1 MNKVNSTKKLWFCL
15 SLLVVMAMTL
25 SACGGAATPAPTQ
38 APAPAAPATK
48 APVAAAPA
56 TEVPTAAPTTAAPTA
71 EPTVAPTVDPSLPT
85 PEPTAVVNAF
95 GQCDRPLVLWH
106 GLTGTD
112 GAVFA
117 TLLEQ
122 FAKENP
128 DVCLNSEGYPWDLFF
143 QKYPTA
149 TAAGQPP
156 DMVIFHAA
164 EVQQMAS
171 QGLMTPLEDI
181 MYADGTVK
189 KADYNPTLIE
199 QITAD
204 GKTMAVP
211 FDNHGW
217 MLWYNKE
224 LIKAAGLDPNK
235 LPKNGKEFI
244 EWAQKI
250 TTDVNGK
257 HPLDAGFDKD
267 NVQVWGMEF
276 TWPRYTVPATLW
288 QFGGGVLAPDNKTV
302 ILDSPESIAA
312 IQYWHDMMYKYSVAP
327 PAVPGKMWAG
337 DLYKN
342 DRLAF
347 MWEGT
352 WTKGF
357 MNDNPD
363 VWAKTGIDFVNSL
376 APDGKQAV
384 KFDSHVMVIPAGVDE
399 AGQAAAKKL
408 MAWLA
413 KNGAAWANSGQ
424 VPANIQVQGSLDA
437 KTYPS
442 VVVAAKQFGAIGR
455 TDMASKYFIEI
466 QTAYETAVGNA
477 LASADAD
484 VAKELKA
491 GAEVIRG
498 IVARP

>member
-1 MNKVNSTKKLWFCL
+1 MNKASGTRKLWLSL
-15 SLLVVMAMTL
+15 SLLIVMAMVV
-25 SACGGAATPAPTQ
+25 SACGSNEPAATSAPEGSET
-38 APAPAAPATK
+38 TGEE
-48 APVAAAPA
+48 APVAS
-56 TEVPTAAPTTAAPTA
+56 E
-71 EPTVAPTVDPSLPT
+71 PTVDPNAPA
-85 PEPTAVVNAF
+85 PEPTPIVNAF
-95 GQCDRPLVLWH
+95 GTCDDPLILWH

-122 FAKENP
+122 FSKENP
-128 DVCLNSEGYPWDLFF
+128 DVCLQSEGIPWDTFF

-149 TAAGQPP
+149 TAAGTPP

-181 MYADGTVK
+181 MYADGTINK
-189 KADYNPTLIE
+189 SDYNASLID
-199 QITAD
+199 QITVD
-204 GKTMAVP
+204 GQTMAVP

-217 MLWYNKE
+217 MLWYNKS
-224 LIKAAGLDPNK
+224 LITAAGLDPDN
-235 LPKNGKEFI
+235 LPKNGTEFI
-244 EWAQKI
+244 DWAQKL

-267 NVQVWGMEF
+267 NVQVWAHEF
-276 TWPRYTVPATLW
+276 TWTRYTEPTTMW

-312 IQYWHDMMYKYSVAP
+312 IQYWHDLMYKYYVVP

-342 DRLAF
+342 DRLVF

-352 WTKGF
+352 WTMGF

-363 VWAKTGIDFVNSL
+363 VWAKTGVNFINSL

-399 AGQAAAKKL
+399 GGQAKAKAL

-413 KNGAAWANSGQ
+413 KNGAAWAKSGQ
-424 VPANIQVQGSLDA
+424 VPANIQVQQSLDEA
-437 KTYPS
+437 TYPS
-442 VVVAAKQFGAIGR
+442 VVMAAKEFNEIGR

-466 QTAYETAVGNA
+466 QTAYETAIGNA

-484 VAKELKA
+484 VAAALKE
-491 GAEVIRG
+491 GAEQIRA

>member
-1 MNKVNSTKKLWFCL
+1 MNKVSSTKRLWLSL
-15 SLLVVMAMTL
+15 SLLVMLAMVL
-25 SACGGAATPAPTQ
+25 SACGSA
-38 APAPAAPATK
+38 APAATTAPGEVATEAG
-48 APVAAAPA
+48 APAAA
-56 TEVPTAAPTTAAPTA
+56 TEAPTA
-71 EPTVAPTVDPSLPT
+71 DPNAVPT
-85 PEPTAVVNAF
+85 PVVNAF
-95 GQCDRPLVLWH
+95 GTCDNPLVLWH

-128 DVCLNSEGYPWDLFF
+128 DVCINSEGYPWDIFF

-164 EVQQMAS
+164 EVQQYAD

-181 MYADGTVK
+181 MYKDGSIK
-189 KADYNPTLIE
+189 KEDYNPTLIE
-199 QITAD
+199 QITVD
-204 GKTMAVP
+204 GQTMAVP

-217 MLWYNKE
+217 MLWYNKD
-224 LIKAAGLDPNK
+224 IITKAGLDPDN
-235 LPKNGKEFI
+235 LPKNGADFI
-244 EWAQKI
+244 PWAQKI

-257 HPLDAGFDKD
+257 HPTDEGFDKD
-267 NVQVWGMEF
+267 NVQVWAHEF
-276 TWPRYTVPATLW
+276 TWTRYTEPSTLW

-312 IQYWHDMMYKYSVAP
+312 IQYWHDLMYKYYVVP

-342 DRLAF
+342 DRLAL

-363 VWAKTGIDFVNSL
+363 VWAKTGVGYLNSL

-384 KFDSHVMVIPAGVDE
+384 KFDSHVMVIPAGVSE
-399 AGQAAAKKL
+399 EGVARAKKL
-408 MAWLA
+408 MVWLA
-413 KNGAAWANSGQ
+413 ANGAAWANSGQ
-424 VPANIQVQGSLDA
+424 VPAVISVQQSLDA
-437 KTYPS
+437 EKYPS
-442 VVVAAKQFGAIGR
+442 VVMAAKEFNDIGR

-477 LASADAD
+477 LASPDAD
-484 VAKELKA
+484 VAAELKK
-491 GAEVIRG
+491 GAEQIRA

>member
-1 MNKVNSTKKLWFCL
+1 MNKASSKKRVWLIW
-15 SLLVVMAMTL
+15 SLLAIVAMVL
-25 SACGGAATPAPTQ
+25 SACGSAAPTQ
-38 APAPAAPATK
+38 AAEEPAATSAPQSSEATEAPAAS
-48 APVAAAPA
+48 
-56 TEVPTAAPTTAAPTA
+56 E
-71 EPTVAPTVDPSLPT
+71 PTVDPNAPA
-85 PEPTAVVNAF
+85 PEPTPIVNAF
-95 GQCDRPLVLWH
+95 GTCDDPLILWH

-128 DVCLNSEGYPWDLFF
+128 DVCLQSEGIPWDTFF

-149 TAAGQPP
+149 TAAGSPP

-171 QGLMTPLEDI
+171 QGLMTPLEDL

-189 KADYNPTLIE
+189 KSDYNASLIE
-199 QITAD
+199 QITVD
-204 GKTMAVP
+204 GQTMAVP

-217 MLWYNKE
+217 MLWYNKS
-224 LIKAAGLDPNK
+224 LITAAGLDPNA
-235 LPKNGKEFI
+235 LPKNGAEFI
-244 EWAQKI
+244 EWAQKL

-257 HPLDAGFDKD
+257 HPTDVGFDKD
-267 NVQVWGMEF
+267 NVQVWAHEF
-276 TWPRYTVPATLW
+276 TWTRYTEPTTMW

-312 IQYWHDMMYKYSVAP
+312 IQYWHDLMYKYYVAP

-342 DRLAF
+342 DRLVF

-352 WTKGF
+352 WTMGF

-363 VWAKTGIDFVNSL
+363 VWAKTGVGFINSL

-384 KFDSHVMVIPAGVDE
+384 KFDSHVMVVPAGVDE
-399 AGQAAAKKL
+399 DGQAKAKKL

-413 KNGAAWANSGQ
+413 SNGAAWAKSGQ
-424 VPANIQVQGSLDA
+424 VPANIQVQQSLDEA
-437 KTYPS
+437 TYPS
-442 VVVAAKQFGAIGR
+442 VVMAAKQFNEIGR

-466 QTAYETAVGNA
+466 QTAYETAIGNA
-477 LASADAD
+477 LASPDAD
-484 VAKELKA
+484 VAAALKA
-491 GAEVIRG
+491 GAEQIRA

>member
-1 MNKVNSTKKLWFCL
+1 MNKASSKKRIWLIQ
-15 SLLVVMAMTL
+15 SLLVVLALVL
-25 SACGGAATPAPTQ
+25 SACGSAATPAEPSAATS
-38 APAPAAPATK
+38 APQSSEATEAPAAS
-48 APVAAAPA
+48 
-56 TEVPTAAPTTAAPTA
+56 E
-71 EPTVAPTVDPSLPT
+71 PTVDPNAPA
-85 PEPTAVVNAF
+85 PEPTPIVNAF
-95 GQCDRPLVLWH
+95 GTCDDPLILWH

-128 DVCLNSEGYPWDLFF
+128 DVCLQSEGIPWDTFF

-149 TAAGQPP
+149 TAAGSPP

-171 QGLMTPLEDI
+171 QGLMTPLEDL

-189 KADYNPTLIE
+189 KSDYNASLIE
-199 QITAD
+199 QITVD
-204 GKTMAVP
+204 GQTMAVP

-217 MLWYNKE
+217 MLWYNKS
-224 LIKAAGLDPNK
+224 LITAAGLDPNA
-235 LPKNGKEFI
+235 LPKNGAEFI
-244 EWAQKI
+244 EWAQKL

-257 HPLDAGFDKD
+257 HPTDAGFDKD
-267 NVQVWGMEF
+267 NVQVWAHEF
-276 TWPRYTVPATLW
+276 TWTRYTEPTTMW

-312 IQYWHDMMYKYSVAP
+312 IQYWHDLMYKYYVAP

-342 DRLAF
+342 DRLVF

-352 WTKGF
+352 WTMGF

-363 VWAKTGIDFVNSL
+363 VWAKTGVGFINSL

-384 KFDSHVMVIPAGVDE
+384 KFDSHVMVVPAGVDE
-399 AGQAAAKKL
+399 DGQAKAKKL

-413 KNGAAWANSGQ
+413 SNGAAWAKSGQ
-424 VPANIQVQGSLDA
+424 VPANIQVQQSLDEA
-437 KTYPS
+437 TYPS
-442 VVVAAKQFGAIGR
+442 VVMAAKQFNEIGR

-466 QTAYETAVGNA
+466 QTAYETAIGNA
-477 LASADAD
+477 LASPDAD
-484 VAKELKA
+484 VAAALKA
-491 GAEVIRG
+491 GAEQIRT

>member
-1 MNKVNSTKKLWFCL
+1 
-15 SLLVVMAMTL
+15 
-25 SACGGAATPAPTQ
+25 
-38 APAPAAPATK
+38 
-48 APVAAAPA
+48 
-56 TEVPTAAPTTAAPTA
+56 
-71 EPTVAPTVDPSLPT
+71 
-85 PEPTAVVNAF
+85 
-95 GQCDRPLVLWH
+95 
-106 GLTGTD
+106 
-112 GAVFA
+112 
-117 TLLEQ
+117 
-122 FAKENP
+122 
-128 DVCLNSEGYPWDLFF
+128 
-143 QKYPTA
+143 
-149 TAAGQPP
+149 
-156 DMVIFHAA
+156 
-164 EVQQMAS
+164 
-171 QGLMTPLEDI
+171 
-181 MYADGTVK
+181 
-189 KADYNPTLIE
+189 
-199 QITAD
+199 
-204 GKTMAVP
+204 
-211 FDNHGW
+211 
-217 MLWYNKE
+217 
-224 LIKAAGLDPNK
+224 
-235 LPKNGKEFI
+235 
-244 EWAQKI
+244 
-250 TTDVNGK
+250 
-257 HPLDAGFDKD
+257 
-267 NVQVWGMEF
+267 
-276 TWPRYTVPATLW
+276 
-288 QFGGGVLAPDNKTV
+288 
-302 ILDSPESIAA
+302 
-312 IQYWHDMMYKYSVAP
+312 
-327 PAVPGKMWAG
+327 MWAG

>member
-1 MNKVNSTKKLWFCL
+1 MKKFWSVL
-15 SLLVVMAMTL
+15 SLLAVVAML
-25 SACGGAATPAPTQ
+25 VSACAP
-38 APAPAAPATK
+38 
-48 APVAAAPA
+48 AAAPA
-56 TEVPTAAPTTAAPTA
+56 TEAPAAPAAPVA
-71 EPTVAPTVDPSLPT
+71 EATNTVAPAEPAAPAATEAPTVAPTVDPSLPT
-85 PEPTAVVNAF
+85 AEPTAVVNQF
-95 GQCDRPLVLWH
+95 GTCDRPLVLWH
-106 GLTGTD
+106 GLTGSD

-128 DVCLNSEGYPWDLFF
+128 DVCLNSEGYPWDIFF

-164 EVQQMAS
+164 EVQQMSS

-181 MYADGTVK
+181 MYADGTIK
-189 KADYNPTLIE
+189 KSDYNKTLID

-217 MLWYNKE
+217 MLWYNKD
-224 LIKAAGLDPNK
+224 LITKAGLDPNN
-235 LPKNGKEFI
+235 LPKNGTDFI
-244 EWAQKI
+244 PWAQKI

-257 HPLDAGFDKD
+257 HPTDAGFDKD
-267 NVQVWGMEF
+267 NVQVWAHEF
-276 TWPRYTVPATLW
+276 TWTRFTEPSTLW
-288 QFGGGVLAPDNKTV
+288 QFGGGVLAADNKTV
-302 ILDSPESIAA
+302 ILDSPQSIAA
-312 IQYWHDMMYKYSVAP
+312 IQYWHDLMYKYFVVP

-342 DRLAF
+342 DRLAL

-363 VWAKTGIDFVNSL
+363 VWAKTGVGYLNSL

-384 KFDSHVMVIPAGVDE
+384 KFDAHVMVIPAGVDE
-399 AGQAAAKKL
+399 AGQAKAKIL

-424 VPANIQVQGSLDA
+424 VPANMAVQASLDPV
-437 KTYPS
+437 KHPS
-442 VVVAAKQFGAIGR
+442 VVMAGKQFAEIGR

-484 VAKELKA
+484 VAAALKA
-491 GAEVIRG
+491 GAEQIRG

>member
-1 MNKVNSTKKLWFCL
+1 MNKVSSTKRLWLSL
-15 SLLVVMAMTL
+15 SLLVILAMVL
-25 SACGGAATPAPTQ
+25 SACGSAEPAATTAPGE
-38 APAPAAPATK
+38 
-48 APVAAAPA
+48 VA
-56 TEVPTAAPTTAAPTA
+56 TEAGATEAPTA
-71 EPTVAPTVDPSLPT
+71 DPNAVPT
-85 PEPTAVVNAF
+85 PVVNAF
-95 GQCDRPLVLWH
+95 GTCDDPLVLWH

-128 DVCLNSEGYPWDLFF
+128 DVCINSEGYPWDIFF

-164 EVQQMAS
+164 EVQQYAD
-171 QGLMTPLEDI
+171 QGLMTPLEDL
-181 MYADGTVK
+181 MYKDGSVK
-189 KADYNPTLIE
+189 KEDYNPTLID
-199 QITAD
+199 QITVD
-204 GKTMAVP
+204 GQTMAVP

-217 MLWYNKE
+217 MLWYNKD
-224 LIKAAGLDPNK
+224 LITKAGLDPDN
-235 LPKNGKEFI
+235 LPKNGTDLI
-244 EWAQKI
+244 PWAQKI

-257 HPLDAGFDKD
+257 HPTDEGFDKD
-267 NVQVWGMEF
+267 NVQVWAFEF
-276 TWPRYTVPATLW
+276 TWPRYTVPSTLW

-302 ILDSPESIAA
+302 ILDTPESIAA
-312 IQYWHDMMYKYSVAP
+312 IQYWHDLMYKYYVVP

-342 DRLAF
+342 DRLAL

-352 WTKGF
+352 WTRGF

-363 VWAKTGIDFVNSL
+363 VWAKSGVGYLNSL
-376 APDGKQAV
+376 APDGKGAV
-384 KFDSHVMVIPAGVDE
+384 KFDSHVMVVPAGVDE
-399 AGQAAAKKL
+399 AGQAKAKTL

-424 VPANIQVQGSLDA
+424 VPAVISVQQSLDA
-437 KTYPS
+437 EKYPS
-442 VVVAAKQFGAIGR
+442 VAMAAEEFNAIGS

-477 LASADAD
+477 LASPDAD
-484 VAKELKA
+484 VAAELKK
-491 GAEVIRG
+491 GAEQIRA

>member
-1 MNKVNSTKKLWFCL
+1 MNKMYRTNKLLL
-15 SLLVVMAMTL
+15 SLTL
-25 SACGGAATPAPTQ
+25 LMVIALALSSC
-38 APAPAAPATK
+38 APAAPAATSAPAGEATEAAATEAAQATE
-48 APVAAAPA
+48 APVAA
-56 TEVPTAAPTTAAPTA
+56 
-71 EPTVAPTVDPSLPT
+71 EPTP
-85 PEPTAVVNAF
+85 VVNEF
-95 GQCDRPLVLWH
+95 GTCADPLILWH

-122 FAKENP
+122 FSKENP
-128 DVCLNSEGYPWDLFF
+128 DVCLKAEGLQWDIFF

-149 TAAGQPP
+149 TAAGSPP

-181 MYADGTVK
+181 MYKDGTIK
-189 KADYNPTLIE
+189 KSDYNSSLID
-199 QITAD
+199 QITVD
-204 GKTMAVP
+204 GQTMAVP

-217 MLWYNKE
+217 MLWYDKKILE
-224 LIKAAGLDPNK
+224 DAGYPTDAES
-235 LPKNGKEFI
+235 LPKNGAEFL

-267 NVQVWGMEF
+267 NVQIWAHSF
-276 TWPRYTVPATLW
+276 TWPNYTQPTTLW
-288 QFGGGVLAPDNKTV
+288 QFGGGVLAEDNKTV

-312 IQYWHDMMYKYSVAP
+312 IQYWKDLMYKYYVCP
-327 PAVPGKMWAG
+327 PAIPGQIWAG
-337 DLYKN
+337 DLFKN
-342 DRLAF
+342 GRVAF

-352 WTKGF
+352 WTKGM

-363 VWAKTGIDFVNSL
+363 IWAHTGVAFINSL

-399 AGQAAAKKL
+399 DGQAKAKVL

-413 KNGAAWANSGQ
+413 ANGAAWANSGQ
-424 VPANIQVQGSLDA
+424 VPANISVQESLDEA
-437 KTYPS
+437 TYPS
-442 VVVAAKQFGAIGR
+442 VVMAANQFNAIGR
-455 TDMASKYFIEI
+455 TDMASKYFLEI
-466 QTAYETAVGNA
+466 QTAYQTAIGNA
-477 LASADAD
+477 LASPDSD
-484 VAKELKA
+484 VAAELKA
-491 GAEVIRG
+491 GAEAIRA